1 MHPAARETL
10 AQIAALTEEEVDN
23 LSGEMSNAFMAGL
36 SGTSRKDN
44 SEPFADAPTDEMI
57 DAVENYLRK
66 QS

>member
-1 MHPAARETL
+1 
-10 AQIAALTEEEVDN
+10 
-23 LSGEMSNAFMAGL
+23 MSDAFMAGL